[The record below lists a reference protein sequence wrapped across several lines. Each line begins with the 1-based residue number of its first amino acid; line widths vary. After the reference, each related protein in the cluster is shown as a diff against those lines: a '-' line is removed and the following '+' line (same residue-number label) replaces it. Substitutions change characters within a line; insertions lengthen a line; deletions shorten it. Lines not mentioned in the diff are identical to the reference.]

1 MASNGFIGFKRG
13 FIEELGRL
21 LGLFFSSMIALNY
34 YISLGELFLGIFSFD
49 PWAIFVISFII
60 VFIASLFCMRLL
72 TKLIHFMFLSKS
84 TKWVNKALDVI
95 FGCCKGAFL
104 VMMFFWML
112 EILPSEQ
119 TANVVISNSRAA
131 KNFIGVRKSV
141 VSIFHLDDP
150 VLEGEKAIQD
160 FMKKIDK

>member
-1 MASNGFIGFKRG
+1 MCIRDS
-13 FIEELGRL
+13 
-21 LGLFFSSMIALNY
+21 
-34 YISLGELFLGIFSFD
+34 
-49 PWAIFVISFII
+49 
-60 VFIASLFCMRLL
+60 
-72 TKLIHFMFLSKS
+72 
-84 TKWVNKALDVI
+84 
-95 FGCCKGAFL
+95 L

-119 TANVVISNSRAA
+119 TSNVVISNSRAA

>member
-21 LGLFFSSMIALNY
+21 LGLFFSSMIALKY

-49 PWAIFVISFII
+49 PWAIFVISFTT
-60 VFIASLFCMRLL
+60 VFIASLFFMRLL

-84 TKWVNKALDVI
+84 TKWVNKVLGVI

-112 EILPSEQ
+112 EILPSEK
-119 TANVVISNSRAA
+119 TSNVVISNSRAA
-131 KNFIGVRKSV
+131 KNFIEVRKSV

-150 VLEGEKAIQD
+150 VLEGEKAIKD

>member
-21 LGLFFSSMIALNY
+21 LGLFFLNDCFK
-34 YISLGELFLGIFSFD
+34 LLHFMGELFLGIFSFD

-84 TKWVNKALDVI
+84 TKWVNKALGVI

-104 VMMFFWML
+104 VMMFWML

-119 TANVVISNSRAA
+119 TSNVVISNSRAA
-131 KNFIGVRKSV
+131 KNFIG
-141 VSIFHLDDP
+141 
-150 VLEGEKAIQD
+150 
-160 FMKKIDK
+160 